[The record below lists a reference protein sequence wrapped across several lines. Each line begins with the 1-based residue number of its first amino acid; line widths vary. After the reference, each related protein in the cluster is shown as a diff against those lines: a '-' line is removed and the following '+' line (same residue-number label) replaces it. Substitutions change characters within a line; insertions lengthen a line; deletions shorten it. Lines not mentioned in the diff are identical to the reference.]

1 VDVAKSPWFIKAEAE
16 IKTLRDVESASVQG
30 DGDAIREIH
39 VLTRSNRP
47 PKQIVRDVQ
56 AVLLNRFNR
65 SIDYRVVSVAYLSL
79 GASGDHGDSNG
90 STPAPSA
97 DPPVPDFDAGQESPR
112 PSPVKVVEAPRA
124 SAPYL
129 EAAATAAR
137 ANEPSPAPMGKVVE
151 GPNAVSD
158 RPPLDERIR
167 FGGVNLYVSG
177 PRTQAQVEL
186 LWRGLPRLGTASGWS
201 TRSGA
206 HRLVASAALSA
217 VQEFLAEE
225 LALTLIDV
233 EFLRLGR
240 KRAVVVSLSMLVERQ
255 EKILVGTCV
264 IEQDLH
270 QAVVFATLAALNR
283 LVAGLRAKE
292 PTEYVLRPTSAE

>member
-1 VDVAKSPWFIKAEAE
+1 VSLVDAAKTSWFAKAEAE
-16 IKTLRDVESASVQG
+16 IKTLKDVESASIQG
-30 DGDAIREIH
+30 DGETIHEIH

-56 AVLLNRFNR
+56 AVLHNRFKR
-65 SIDYRVVSVAYLSL
+65 SIDYRVVSVAYLSNE
-79 GASGDHGDSNG
+79 APSGDHVGGNG
-90 STPAPSA
+90 VASGPTSEPVAAAP
-97 DPPVPDFDAGQESPR
+97 Q
-112 PSPVKVVEAPRA
+112 EAPRPTVA
-124 SAPYL
+124 
-129 EAAATAAR
+129 
-137 ANEPSPAPMGKVVE
+137 KVVQAAPTPTE
-151 GPNAVSD
+151 
-158 RPPLDERIR
+158 RPAALDERIR

-186 LWRGLPRLGTASGWS
+186 VWRSLPRMGTASGWS

-206 HRLVASAALSA
+206 HRLVAQATLTA
-217 VQEFLAEE
+217 VQEFLAED
-225 LALTLIDV
+225 LALGLLDV

-270 QAVVFATLAALNR
+270 QAVVFATLASLNR
-283 LVAGLRAKE
+283 LVGGLRAKE
-292 PTEYVLRPTSAE
+292 PTEYVLRPTSVE